1 MSELPVGLPGRRCAG
16 STRVSRTREQD
27 RSTVKRRRS
36 DADPYRGMDTPNP
49 RTPGSLADL
58 DLGGLA
64 CFVLTLWGLV
74 VVVRGAVIATCPGC
88 VSATMGRALVV
99 TGTLLLAASSIVV
112 WTRGSR
118 VAASAIAGPGL
129 IASVALVAVPGVP
142 LHLLGL
148 ALVPWAIAGAR
159 GAIRNARPREIA
171 VAVWVFGPR
180 RSSGRPA
187 LASARSPPL
196 AWSSRARW
204 RRHQRSCSTCRGCL
218 TSFPTT

>member
-1 MSELPVGLPGRRCAG
+1 
-16 STRVSRTREQD
+16 
-27 RSTVKRRRS
+27 
-36 DADPYRGMDTPNP
+36 MDTPNP
-49 RTPGSLADL
+49 HTPGSLADL

-148 ALVPWAIAGAR
+148 ALVPWAIAAAR

-171 VAVWVFGPR
+171 VAVWVFGLTAVV
-180 RSSGRPA
+180 GAAGTGLGAAAAAGVVVACA
-187 LASARSPPL
+187 LATP
-196 AWSSRARW
+196 
-204 RRHQRSCSTCRGCL
+204 STFVFHLPRMPDFVPEDL
-218 TSFPTT
+218 T